1 MDEHVIKTY
10 RRAEPVFVRGQGA
23 CLYTDQGREY
33 LDFLGGIAVSA
44 LGHGHPKLVEALQ
57 DQVGKVLHVSNLLR
71 HPYTEEVAERVTR
84 LAGMAEVFFCNSGTE
99 ANEAALKIAR
109 KHHFAKGTG
118 RTGFVALEGS
128 FHGRTMGALSVTHNR
143 AYREPFAPLCGE
155 VTFVAPG
162 DADAL
167 RRALARQPAALIL
180 EPIQG
185 ETGVHELPHEFLRLA
200 RELCTETGT
209 ILIHDEVQCGSGRT
223 GTFLCAQQA
232 GVTPDIVTL
241 AKPIAGGLPMG
252 MTLIGETL
260 SGTLQPGDH
269 GSTFAGG
276 PLACRGA
283 LVLLRELE
291 EGGLQQRIRELG
303 AHLTTALDGLVALSE
318 HVVERRGRGLM
329 QAVQLDPS
337 LDARE
342 VQRQLFTMGLI
353 VNATGPDTLRIL
365 PPFVVT
371 QAQVFRAADLIR
383 TAVDQLTAQAPQR

>member
-162 DADAL
+162 ERHAARPIDGGNPDPDAAA
-167 RRALARQPAALIL
+167 RRRVPADRHAAIVAIGNVEATVDKDGEAKSGAAAELQHPHAALDAVAQRH
-180 EPIQG
+180 EPDPGELGQG
-185 ETGVHELPHEFLRLA
+185 TGVSCQVATRPV
-200 RELCTETGT
+200 
-209 ILIHDEVQCGSGRT
+209 I
-223 GTFLCAQQA
+223 
-232 GVTPDIVTL
+232 
-241 AKPIAGGLPMG
+241 PIKFDH
-252 MTLIGETL
+252 IGI
-260 SGTLQPGDH
+260 P
-269 GSTFAGG
+269 
-276 PLACRGA
+276 
-283 LVLLRELE
+283 V
-291 EGGLQQRIRELG
+291 
-303 AHLTTALDGLVALSE
+303 
-318 HVVERRGRGLM
+318 
-329 QAVQLDPS
+329 
-337 LDARE
+337 
-342 VQRQLFTMGLI
+342 
-353 VNATGPDTLRIL
+353 
-365 PPFVVT
+365 
-371 QAQVFRAADLIR
+371 
-383 TAVDQLTAQAPQR
+383 